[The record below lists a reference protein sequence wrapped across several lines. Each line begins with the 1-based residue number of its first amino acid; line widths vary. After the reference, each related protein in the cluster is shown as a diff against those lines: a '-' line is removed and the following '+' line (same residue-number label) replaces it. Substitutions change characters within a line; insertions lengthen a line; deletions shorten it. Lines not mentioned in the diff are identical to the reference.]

1 MLRNSSYM
9 LPPRRPTLLCRL
21 GAALGLATTLGSSIL
36 PANAGGVLDGLF
48 LRPSLTATN
57 YIHDLPVAPFSADF
71 GRLIRN
77 AVRHADGVQAA
88 AARWQAEEFGVDEA
102 RGAQWP
108 NAMFYGETGFASGG
122 MGTSPYAYGVRV
134 SLPVYDGNSRA
145 FATEA
150 QSATSNAARLA
161 AVDELAA
168 TLVDLVASAAA
179 IRRSTEILGIRQS
192 QRAAMVALLGEIG
205 SERETGTASRVD
217 TDQVQGQITQ
227 IDVELRMTEA
237 SRVQARESFALIAG
251 DAPDHVGVV
260 GSLSRTLPR
269 NAEAA
274 TAMAL
279 DGNPR
284 LGQSLELAMAAAYNR
299 DSVRSGLGP
308 SLKLDLDAGQ
318 AGDFSTGISRPS
330 ASVMM
335 RLEVPFTFGADAR
348 VQRMAHQA
356 QAAEFEVSAA
366 RKGVLAAINGAYLR
380 LGVSRKALSLA
391 TEAQAKAQAV
401 LLGMRAEREL
411 GERSVFDLIGA
422 QNAYAEAQIRIAELR
437 YEVTVAEHL
446 VAAQIGQ
453 IDEIYGITIDE
464 L

>member
-1 MLRNSSYM
+1 MGAG
-9 LPPRRPTLLCRL
+9 LLL
-21 GAALGLATTLGSSIL
+21 AAALGQASL
-36 PANAGGVLDGLF
+36 PAQAEGLLDGLF
-48 LRPSLTATN
+48 LRPALTATS
-57 YIHDLPVAPFSADF
+57 YIHDVPVAPYSADF
-71 GRLIRN
+71 VRLIRN
-77 AVRHADGVQAA
+77 AVRNADGVQAA
-88 AARWQAEEFGVDEA
+88 AARWQAEEFGIDEA

-108 NAMFYGETGFASGG
+108 KAVFYGETGFSSGG
-122 MGTSPYAYGVRV
+122 LGNSPFAYGVRV

-150 QSATSNAARLA
+150 QTATSNAARLA
-161 AVDELAA
+161 AIDELAA

-179 IRRSTEILGIRQS
+179 IRRSTEILDLRRS
-192 QRAAMVALLGEIG
+192 QRRAMETLLGEIS

-217 TDQVQGQITQ
+217 TDQVQGQIAQ
-227 IDVELRMTEA
+227 IEVEMRMAEA
-237 SRVQARESFALIAG
+237 NRVQARESFALISG

-260 GSLSRTLPR
+260 GSIAKKLPR

-274 TAMAL
+274 TAVAL
-279 DGNPR
+279 DQNPR
-284 LGQSLELAMAAAYNR
+284 LGRSLELATAAALSR

-308 SLKLDLDAGQ
+308 SLNLDLDAGQ
-318 AGDFSTGISRPS
+318 SGDFGLGISRPA

-356 QAAEFEVSAA
+356 QAAEFEVNAA
-366 RKGVLAAINGAYLR
+366 RKGVLSAINGAYLR
-380 LGVSRKALSLA
+380 LAVSRKALGLA
-391 TEAQAKAQAV
+391 TEAVSKAQAV
-401 LLGMRAEREL
+401 LQGMRAEREL
-411 GERSVFDLIGA
+411 GERSVFDLIAA
-422 QNAYAEAQIRIAELR
+422 QNSYTEAQVRAAELR

-453 IDEIYGITIDE
+453 IDDIYGVAISD